1 MADYVFNDAER
12 QILNSEGFL
21 AGLEKLA
28 VSKPHLKDT
37 LDGYRSGWLGY
48 WMVESIAEAEKE
60 VAKIDAALKRLKAVS
75 QSIERSKKIP
85 ANDPR
90 IVQFRND
97 LNALDG
103 WTVSLLE
110 TIFRIAGF
118 MDPKRTRMKIGELS
132 GAMTKLL
139 NERQKEM
146 DPFKKNPSHFTSYVN

>member
-1 MADYVFNDAER
+1 MADYVFDQAER
-12 QILNSEGFL
+12 QVLTSEGFL

-28 VSKPHLKDT
+28 ATKPQLKET
-37 LDGYRSGWLGY
+37 LDGYRSGWLGS
-48 WMVESIAEAEKE
+48 WMEGNFTEAEKE
-60 VAKIDAALKRLKAVS
+60 VAKIDAALKRLKVVS

-110 TIFRIAGF
+110 TILRIAGF
-118 MDPKRTRMKIGELS
+118 IDPKRTRAKIGELS
-132 GAMTKLL
+132 TAMTALL
-139 NERQKEM
+139 NDRQKEM
-146 DPFKKNPSHFTSYVN
+146 DPFKKDPSHFASYVK